1 MLNLY
6 RPSFY
11 LQLLFRVSQTDPKQ
25 NNFFLLVLACLLQFL
40 FLTWS
45 STSQSKGKVHLG
57 FGEGKKTP
65 LLSIIKYILT
75 LRSVQPFCFHLS
87 FHISRINSPEK
98 NCLIS
103 PVKIDTLAASK
114 NLQACLDIYHNKIV
128 LMSERSLYFSW
139 GIFPIKFEPSRV

>member
-1 MLNLY
+1 MKNKFASLCIAIVFFPIYILFPFFLSVTTMIWRCLRWVEGFVESQTMLNLY

-75 LRSVQPFCFHLS
+75 VCSALLFS
-87 FHISRINSPEK
+87 F
-98 NCLIS
+98 
-103 PVKIDTLAASK
+103 
-114 NLQACLDIYHNKIV
+114 
-128 LMSERSLYFSW
+128 
-139 GIFPIKFEPSRV
+139 IFPHLKN